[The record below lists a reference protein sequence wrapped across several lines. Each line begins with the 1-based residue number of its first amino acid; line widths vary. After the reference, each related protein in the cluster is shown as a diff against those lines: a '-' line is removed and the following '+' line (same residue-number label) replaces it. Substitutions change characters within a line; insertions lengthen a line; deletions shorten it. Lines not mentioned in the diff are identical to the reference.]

1 MVYAHIIYYSL
12 ANYKYTIR
20 IYVITKTIYNKS
32 ATTWP
37 IYSLKL
43 IIDINYFFSALILYH
58 ILLFYKINFN
68 FLYNLDKKKKKLNK
82 LKGAFSI
89 TFNYTGSFFKMSN
102 IKKFF

>member
-20 IYVITKTIYNKS
+20 IYYVITKTIYNKS

-68 FLYNLDKKKKKLNK
+68 FLYNLDKKKKNSTSSKVHFQSHLTTLVRF
-82 LKGAFSI
+82 LKCQI
-89 TFNYTGSFFKMSN
+89 
-102 IKKFF
+102 